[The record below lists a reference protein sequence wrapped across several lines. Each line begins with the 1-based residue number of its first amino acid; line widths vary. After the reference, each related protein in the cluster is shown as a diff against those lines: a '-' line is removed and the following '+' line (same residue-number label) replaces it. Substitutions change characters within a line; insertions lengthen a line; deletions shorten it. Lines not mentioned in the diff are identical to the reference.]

1 MKFDEIKKLTAWEI
15 LKLLQKKTRKNA
27 NLIKENSQII
37 QSVLKGEIALES
49 GRFNIAEV
57 QDKNNE
63 LIKEN
68 SEYLKLHNQLL
79 SFMRGVQQTDDV
91 PYLENEQED
100 AVAKDS
106 ISENKI
112 ETEDELFEKTILGQ
126 IEFNA
131 KHPFFK
137 SVEFKNRLLSYYT
150 EREEYERCAVLVN
163 M

>member
-106 ISENKI
+106 IPENKI